1 MKPIKN
7 PIRINR
13 ANAKIEVSKAFLKRA
28 DLYGTSESITLE
40 KVRAAYP
47 EFEVIGRSIA
57 KSNTKRPYLRVSYAY
72 MERYIASHAN
82 SDTRMKEYQEMRF
95 RAECHEVPFSE
106 VKKWFIAC
114 YPEIDDFTPEDFKKE
129 QSNTEDEAA

>member
-1 MKPIKN
+1 
-7 PIRINR
+7 
-13 ANAKIEVSKAFLKRA
+13 
-28 DLYGTSESITLE
+28 
-40 KVRAAYP
+40 
-47 EFEVIGRSIA
+47 
-57 KSNTKRPYLRVSYAY
+57 

-82 SDTRMKEYQEMRF
+82 SDMRMKEYQEMRF

-129 QSNTEDEAA
+129 CESVRIEENNCVCDKLASGF